1 MDKSHQTLTKLGPGR
16 KLKKAGAPDPKA
28 EDESSDEDMFDEYS
42 EAPSILKVKDP
53 PKEKTKPLHPHL
65 PQPPAL
71 LLMISPIRTG
81 KSTIINNLLLNS
93 QFFGQDF
100 FDEVMCVSPTIYNDK
115 TSRFLKKAF
124 DCYDEYDDAIID
136 GLIEK
141 QEAYEDPQDRPDIAL
156 ILDDVIGVIRRE
168 AKVNHLASR
177 FRHYNIKLLLMSC
190 QNYRKVSPIIRS
202 NCTNMIIGSPFPN
215 MKELGKIAEEIGDQ
229 FSGPENFLKIYYTA
243 TPNKYDFLYLDL
255 QSNPPLA
262 YRNFDEVIAV
272 GGQQREIEGADFG
285 DVASKQAEVANAGPK
300 QQY

>member
-1 MDKSHQTLTKLGPGR
+1 MDK
-16 KLKKAGAPDPKA
+16 LKDAGDKNEEKDDAIFDTSSAPQV
-28 EDESSDEDMFDEYS
+28 
-42 EAPSILKVKDP
+42 LKVIDP
-53 PKEKTKPLHPHL
+53 PKEKIKPLHPHL

-81 KSTIINNLLLNS
+81 KSTIINNMLLNN
-93 QFFGQDF
+93 QFYGQDF
-100 FDEVMCVSPTIYNDK
+100 FDEVMCISPTIYNDK

-124 DCYDEYDDAIID
+124 DCYDEYDDSLID
-136 GLIEK
+136 GLIAK
-141 QEAYEDPQDRPDIAL
+141 QEGYEDPSERPDVAL
-156 ILDDVIGVIRRE
+156 ILDDVVGIIRRE
-168 AKVNHLASR
+168 AKINHLASR
-177 FRHYNIKLLLMSC
+177 FRHYNIKFLLMSC

-229 FSGPENFLKIYYTA
+229 FSGAQNFLAIYYAA

-272 GGQQREIEGADFG
+272 GGQHREGLGMDVG
-285 DVASKQAEVANAGPK
+285 DVAGKQAEISASVIK

>member
-1 MDKSHQTLTKLGPGR
+1 MELPQDKR
-16 KLKKAGAPDPKA
+16 KKPPKA
-28 EDESSDEDMFDEYS
+28 PKNKDEDQEEDIFDESV
-42 EAPSILKVKDP
+42 PPQILKVIDP

-81 KSTIINNLLLNS
+81 KSTIINNMLLNS
-93 QFFGQDF
+93 QFYGQDF
-100 FDEVMCVSPTIYNDK
+100 FDEVMCISPTIYNDK

-141 QEAYEDPQDRPDIAL
+141 QEGFEDPQDRPDVAL

-202 NCTNMIIGSPFPN
+202 NATNMIIGSPFPN
-215 MKELGKIAEEIGDQ
+215 MNELGKIAEEIGDQ
-229 FSGPENFLKIYYTA
+229 FSGADNFLKIYYTA
-243 TPNKYDFLYLDL
+243 TPEKYDFLYLDL

-262 YRNFDEVIAV
+262 YRNFDEIIAV
-272 GGQQREIEGADFG
+272 GGQHREEGGFEAG
-285 DVASKQAEVANAGPK
+285 DIAGKQAEVSSSGQK

>member
-1 MDKSHQTLTKLGPGR
+1 MDKGTSQKE
-16 KLKKAGAPDPKA
+16 
-28 EDESSDEDMFDEYS
+28 EDELSSSSDDETF
-42 EAPSILKVKDP
+42 EKADAPPTILKVKDP
-53 PKEKTKPLHPHL
+53 PKEKIKPLHPHL

-93 QFFGQDF
+93 KFFGQDF
-100 FDEVMCVSPTIYNDK
+100 FDEVRCVSPTIYNDK

-124 DCYDEYDDAIID
+124 DYYDEYDDSIID
-136 GLIEK
+136 NLIEK
-141 QEAYEDPQDRPDIAL
+141 QEGYEDPSERPDVAL
-156 ILDDVIGVIRRE
+156 ILDDIIGLIRRE

-177 FRHYNIKLLLMSC
+177 FRHYNIKLLLMSS
-190 QNYRKVSPIIRS
+190 QNYRKVSPVIRS

-215 MKELGKIAEEIGDQ
+215 MKELGKIAEEMGDQ
-229 FSGPENFLKIYYTA
+229 FGGADNFLKIYYQA

-262 YRNFDEVIAV
+262 YHNFDEIIAV
-272 GGQQREIEGADFG
+272 GGQHREAGGAEVG
-285 DVASKQAEVANAGPK
+285 DVASKIAEVSSSGPK

>member
-1 MDKSHQTLTKLGPGR
+1 MELPQDKR
-16 KLKKAGAPDPKA
+16 KKPPKA
-28 EDESSDEDMFDEYS
+28 PKNKDEDQEEIFDESV
-42 EAPSILKVKDP
+42 PPQILKVIDP

-81 KSTIINNLLLNS
+81 KSTIINNMLLNS
-93 QFFGQDF
+93 QFYGQDI
-100 FDEVMCVSPTIYNDK
+100 FDEVMCISPTIYNDK

-141 QEAYEDPQDRPDIAL
+141 QEGFEDPQDRPDVAL

-190 QNYRKVSPIIRS
+190 QNYRKGSPIIRS
-202 NCTNMIIGSPFPN
+202 NATNMIIGSPFPN

-229 FSGPENFLKIYYTA
+229 FSGADNFLKIYYTA
-243 TPNKYDFLYLDL
+243 TPEKYDFLYLDL

-262 YRNFDEVIAV
+262 YRNFDEIIAV
-272 GGQQREIEGADFG
+272 GGQHREEGGFEAG
-285 DVASKQAEVANAGPK
+285 DIAGKQAEVSSSGQK

>member
-1 MDKSHQTLTKLGPGR
+1 MELPQDQR
-16 KLKKAGAPDPKA
+16 KKPPKA
-28 EDESSDEDMFDEYS
+28 PKNKDEDQEEIFDESV
-42 EAPSILKVKDP
+42 PPQILKVIDP

-81 KSTIINNLLLNS
+81 KSTIINNMLLNS
-93 QFFGQDF
+93 QFYGQDF
-100 FDEVMCVSPTIYNDK
+100 FDEVMCISPTIYNDK

-141 QEAYEDPQDRPDIAL
+141 QEGFEDPQDRPDVAL

-202 NCTNMIIGSPFPN
+202 NATNMIIGSPFPN

-229 FSGPENFLKIYYTA
+229 FSGADNFLKIYYTA
-243 TPNKYDFLYLDL
+243 TPEKYDFLYLDL

-262 YRNFDEVIAV
+262 YRNFDEIIAV
-272 GGQQREIEGADFG
+272 GGQHREEGGFEAG
-285 DVASKQAEVANAGPK
+285 DIAGKQAEVSSSGQK

>member
-1 MDKSHQTLTKLGPGR
+1 MELPQDKR
-16 KLKKAGAPDPKA
+16 KKPPKA
-28 EDESSDEDMFDEYS
+28 PKNKDEDQEEIFDESV
-42 EAPSILKVKDP
+42 PPQILKVIDP

-81 KSTIINNLLLNS
+81 KSTIINNMLLNS
-93 QFFGQDF
+93 QFYGQDF
-100 FDEVMCVSPTIYNDK
+100 FDEVMCISPTIYNDK

-141 QEAYEDPQDRPDIAL
+141 QEGFEDPQDRPDVAL

-202 NCTNMIIGSPFPN
+202 NATNMIIGSPFPN

-229 FSGPENFLKIYYTA
+229 FSGADNFLKIYYTA
-243 TPNKYDFLYLDL
+243 TPEKYDFLYLDL

-262 YRNFDEVIAV
+262 YRNFDEIIAV
-272 GGQQREIEGADFG
+272 GGQHRVEGGFEAG
-285 DVASKQAEVANAGPK
+285 DIAGKQAEVSSSGQK

>member
-1 MDKSHQTLTKLGPGR
+1 MDKSLQRTTKNGPGK
-16 KLKKAGAPDPKA
+16 KLQQMGAPKPD
-28 EDESSDEDMFDEYS
+28 DDTDDSSDEESMFND
-42 EAPSILKVKDP
+42 APQILKVQDP
-53 PKEKTKPLHPHL
+53 PKEKVKPLHPHL

-93 QFFGQDF
+93 NFFGQDF

-136 GLIEK
+136 NLIAK

-156 ILDDVIGVIRRE
+156 ILDDIIGLIRRE

-177 FRHYNIKLLLMSC
+177 FRHYNIKLLLMSS
-190 QNYRKVSPIIRS
+190 QNYRKVSPVIRS
-202 NCTNMIIGSPFPN
+202 NATNMIIGSPFPN

-229 FSGPENFLKIYYTA
+229 FGGADNFLKIYYTA

-272 GGQQREIEGADFG
+272 GGQHKETEGFETG
-285 DVASKQAEVANAGPK
+285 DIAGKQAEVSASVPK

>member
-1 MDKSHQTLTKLGPGR
+1 MEKPMDKRTKLP
-16 KLKKAGAPDPKA
+16 KPDEEK
-28 EDESSDEDMFDEYS
+28 EDEEDIFDS
-42 EAPSILKVKDP
+42 TTPPQILKVIDP
-53 PKEKTKPLHPHL
+53 PKEKVKPLHPHL

-93 QFFGQDF
+93 SFFGQDF
-100 FDEVMCVSPTIYNDK
+100 FDEVMCISPTIYNDK

-124 DCYDEYDDAIID
+124 DCYDEYDDSIID
-136 GLIEK
+136 NLVAK
-141 QEAYEDPQDRPDIAL
+141 QEGYEDPADRPDVAV
-156 ILDDVIGVIRRE
+156 ILDDIIGVIRRE
-168 AKVNHLASR
+168 ARVNHLASR
-177 FRHYNIKLLLMSC
+177 FRHYNIKLLLMSS
-190 QNYRKVSPIIRS
+190 QNYRKVSPVIRS

-229 FSGPENFLKIYYTA
+229 FSGADNFLKIYYMA

-272 GGQQREIEGADFG
+272 GGQHREGEAADVG
-285 DVASKQAEVANAGPK
+285 DVASKQSEISSSVIK

>member
-1 MDKSHQTLTKLGPGR
+1 ME
-16 KLKKAGAPDPKA
+16 KKEGEPKQA
-28 EDESSDEDMFDEYS
+28 TDETSSDDETFE
-42 EAPSILKVKDP
+42 EADQPPQILKVKDP
-53 PKEKTKPLHPHL
+53 PKEKVKPLHPHL

-124 DCYDEYDDAIID
+124 DCYDEYDDSIID
-136 GLIEK
+136 NLIEK
-141 QEAYEDPQDRPDIAL
+141 QEGYEDPQERPDVAL
-156 ILDDVIGVIRRE
+156 ILDDIIGLIRRE

-177 FRHYNIKLLLMSC
+177 FRHYNIKLLLMSS
-190 QNYRKVSPIIRS
+190 QNYRKVSPVIRS

-215 MKELGKIAEEIGDQ
+215 MKELGKIAEEMGDQ
-229 FSGPENFLKIYYTA
+229 FGGADNFLKIYYQA
-243 TPNKYDFLYLDL
+243 TPNKYDFLHLDL

-262 YRNFDEVIAV
+262 YHNFDEIIAV
-272 GGQQREIEGADFG
+272 GGQHREAGGAEVG
-285 DVASKQAEVANAGPK
+285 DVQSKIAEVSSSGPK

>member
-1 MDKSHQTLTKLGPGR
+1 MDKPMDKRTKLP
-16 KLKKAGAPDPKA
+16 KPDEEE
-28 EDESSDEDMFDEYS
+28 EDEEDIFDTTT
-42 EAPSILKVKDP
+42 PPQILKVIDP
-53 PKEKTKPLHPHL
+53 PKEKIKPLHPHL

-93 QFFGQDF
+93 SFFGQDF
-100 FDEVMCVSPTIYNDK
+100 FDEVMCISPTIYNDK

-124 DCYDEYDDAIID
+124 DCYDEYDDSIID
-136 GLIEK
+136 NLVAK
-141 QEAYEDPQDRPDIAL
+141 QEGYEDPADRPDVAV
-156 ILDDVIGVIRRE
+156 ILDDIIGVIRRE
-168 AKVNHLASR
+168 ARINHLASR
-177 FRHYNIKLLLMSC
+177 FRHYNIKLLLMSS
-190 QNYRKVSPIIRS
+190 QNYRKVSPVIRS

-229 FSGPENFLKIYYTA
+229 FSGADNFLKIYYMA

-272 GGQQREIEGADFG
+272 GGQHREGEAADVG
-285 DVASKQAEVANAGPK
+285 DVAGKQSEISASVIK

>member
-1 MDKSHQTLTKLGPGR
+1 MELPQDKRIKVKQPK
-16 KLKKAGAPDPKA
+16 DPA
-28 EDESSDEDMFDEYS
+28 DEQEEIFDTS
-42 EAPSILKVKDP
+42 EAPQVLKVIDP
-53 PKEKTKPLHPHL
+53 PKEKIKPLHPHL

-100 FDEVMCVSPTIYNDK
+100 FDEVLCISPTIYNDK

-124 DCYDEYDDAIID
+124 DCYDEYDDAIVD
-136 GLIEK
+136 NLIAK
-141 QEAYEDPQDRPDIAL
+141 QEGYEDPADRPDVAL
-156 ILDDVIGVIRRE
+156 ILDDVVGVIRRE
-168 AKVNHLASR
+168 AKINHLASR
-177 FRHYNIKLLLMSC
+177 FRHYNIKFLLMSC

-229 FSGPENFLKIYYTA
+229 FSGADNFLKIYYSA

-262 YRNFDEVIAV
+262 YRNFDAVIAV
-272 GGQQREIEGADFG
+272 GGQHREGEGMEVG
-285 DVASKQAEVANAGPK
+285 DVAGKQAEISGSVAK

>member
-1 MDKSHQTLTKLGPGR
+1 MNQDKREKLP
-16 KLKKAGAPDPKA
+16 KPDK
-28 EDESSDEDMFDEYS
+28 ESDEEGEEIFDTS
-42 EAPSILKVKDP
+42 QAPQVLKVIDP
-53 PKEKTKPLHPHL
+53 PKEKIKPLHPHL

-71 LLMISPIRTG
+71 LLMVSPIRTG
-81 KSTIINNLLLNS
+81 KSTIINNMLLNS
-93 QFFGQDF
+93 EFYGQDF
-100 FDEVMCVSPTIYNDK
+100 FDEVMCISPTIYNDK

-124 DCYDEYDDAIID
+124 DCYDEYDDSIID
-136 GLIEK
+136 GLIKK
-141 QEAYEDPQDRPDIAL
+141 QEGFEDPADRPDVAI
-156 ILDDVIGVIRRE
+156 ILDDIIGVVRRE
-168 AKVNHLASR
+168 ARINHLASR
-177 FRHYNIKLLLMSC
+177 FRHYNIKFLLISS

-229 FSGPENFLKIYYTA
+229 FSGADNFLKIYYAA

-272 GGQQREIEGADFG
+272 GGQHREGEGMEVG
-285 DVASKQAEVANAGPK
+285 DVGAKQSEISASVIK

>member
-1 MDKSHQTLTKLGPGR
+1 MELPQDKR
-16 KLKKAGAPDPKA
+16 KKPPKA
-28 EDESSDEDMFDEYS
+28 PKNKDEDQEEIFDESV
-42 EAPSILKVKDP
+42 PPQILKVIDP

-81 KSTIINNLLLNS
+81 KSTIINNMLLNS
-93 QFFGQDF
+93 QFYGQDF
-100 FDEVMCVSPTIYNDK
+100 FDEVMCISPTIYNDK

-141 QEAYEDPQDRPDIAL
+141 QEGFEDPQDRPDVAL

-202 NCTNMIIGSPFPN
+202 NATNMIIGSHFPN

-229 FSGPENFLKIYYTA
+229 FSGADNFLKIYYTA
-243 TPNKYDFLYLDL
+243 TPEKYDFLYLDL

-262 YRNFDEVIAV
+262 YRNFDEIIAV
-272 GGQQREIEGADFG
+272 GGQHREEGGFEAG
-285 DVASKQAEVANAGPK
+285 DIAGKQAEVSSSGQK

>member
-1 MDKSHQTLTKLGPGR
+1 MEGKTNE
-16 KLKKAGAPDPKA
+16 PKQA
-28 EDESSDEDMFDEYS
+28 TDETSSSDEETFDQ
-42 EAPSILKVKDP
+42 APAPPQILKVKDP

-93 QFFGQDF
+93 KFFGQDF

-124 DCYDEYDDAIID
+124 DCYDEYDDSIID
-136 GLIEK
+136 ALIEK
-141 QEAYEDPQDRPDIAL
+141 QEGYEDPQERPDIAL
-156 ILDDVIGVIRRE
+156 ILDDIIGLIRRE

-177 FRHYNIKLLLMSC
+177 FRHYNIKLLLMSS
-190 QNYRKVSPIIRS
+190 QNYRKVSPVIRS
-202 NCTNMIIGSPFPN
+202 NATNMIIGSPFPN

-229 FSGPENFLKIYYTA
+229 FGGADNFLKIYYAA

-262 YRNFDEVIAV
+262 YHNFDEIIAV
-272 GGQQREIEGADFG
+272 GGQHREEGGAELG
-285 DVASKQAEVANAGPK
+285 DVAGKQAEINASAPK

>member
-1 MDKSHQTLTKLGPGR
+1 MEKPMDKRTKLP
-16 KLKKAGAPDPKA
+16 KPDEEE
-28 EDESSDEDMFDEYS
+28 EDEEDIFDTTT
-42 EAPSILKVKDP
+42 PPQILKVIDP
-53 PKEKTKPLHPHL
+53 PKEKIKPLHPHL

-93 QFFGQDF
+93 SFFGQDF
-100 FDEVMCVSPTIYNDK
+100 FDEVMCISPTIYNDK

-124 DCYDEYDDAIID
+124 DCYDEYDDSIID
-136 GLIEK
+136 NLVAK
-141 QEAYEDPQDRPDIAL
+141 QEGYEDPADRPDVAV
-156 ILDDVIGVIRRE
+156 ILDDIIGVIRRE
-168 AKVNHLASR
+168 ARINHLASR
-177 FRHYNIKLLLMSC
+177 FRHYNIKLLLMSS
-190 QNYRKVSPIIRS
+190 QNYRKVSPVIRS

-229 FSGPENFLKIYYTA
+229 FSGADNFLKIYYMA

-272 GGQQREIEGADFG
+272 GGQHREGEAADVG
-285 DVASKQAEVANAGPK
+285 DVAGKQSEISASVIK

>member
-1 MDKSHQTLTKLGPGR
+1 MELPQDKR
-16 KLKKAGAPDPKA
+16 KKPPKTPKNTD
-28 EDESSDEDMFDEYS
+28 EDQEEIFDESV
-42 EAPSILKVKDP
+42 PPQILKVIDP

-81 KSTIINNLLLNS
+81 KSTIINNMLLNS
-93 QFFGQDF
+93 QFYGQDF
-100 FDEVMCVSPTIYNDK
+100 FDEVMCISPTIYNDK

-141 QEAYEDPQDRPDIAL
+141 QEGFEDPQDRPDVAL

-202 NCTNMIIGSPFPN
+202 NATNMIIGSPFPN

-229 FSGPENFLKIYYTA
+229 FSGADNFLKIYYTA
-243 TPNKYDFLYLDL
+243 TPEKYDFLYLDL

-262 YRNFDEVIAV
+262 YRNFDEIIAV
-272 GGQQREIEGADFG
+272 GGQHREEGGFEAG
-285 DVASKQAEVANAGPK
+285 DIAGKQAEVSSSGQK

>member
-1 MDKSHQTLTKLGPGR
+1 MDKSLKTTTKNGPGK
-16 KLKKAGAPDPKA
+16 KLQQMGAPDPDDDS
-28 EDESSDEDMFDEYS
+28 EDDEMGIDLN
-42 EAPSILKVKDP
+42 APQILKVQDP
-53 PKEKTKPLHPHL
+53 PKEKVKPLHPHL

-93 QFFGQDF
+93 NFFGQDF

-136 GLIEK
+136 NLIAK

-156 ILDDVIGVIRRE
+156 ILDDIIGLIRRE

-177 FRHYNIKLLLMSC
+177 FRHYNIKLLLMSS
-190 QNYRKVSPIIRS
+190 QNYRKVSPVIRS

-229 FSGPENFLKIYYTA
+229 FSGADNFLKIYYKA

-272 GGQQREIEGADFG
+272 GGQHREEEGFEAG
-285 DVASKQAEVANAGPK
+285 DIAGKQAEVSASMPK